1 MRKVNFESFFH
12 STNGSSANNFGMK
25 EMIAGVAG
33 TDVTCLIQGE
43 SGVGKGVLANEIH
56 RRSARSAQRL
66 LKVNCAA
73 MPDALL
79 EAELFG
85 YEKGAFTGADC
96 RKVGK
101 FEAAQGGTL
110 LLDEIADLPFTL
122 QAKLLHVLQDGVFT
136 PLGSTQDHVADVRIL
151 ASSNR
156 NLEELVGRGLFR
168 NDLFYRLNV
177 VAVHVPP
184 LRERREEII
193 PLAQQFL
200 TQFIQEYG
208 RPLIKLTQH
217 TLNAC
222 MKYPWPGNI
231 RELENTIKRIVI
243 WNNQQMV
250 IQELLTR
257 QGQAQQL
264 RLPEG
269 WQSSSPVV
277 AVAEIGLKEIGK
289 RAAREAERQAIQQ
302 VLYQT
307 SWNRSKAAQILKIS
321 YKALL
326 YKMQDCGL
334 DPQGTEPEDRGPVS
348 AVVFPLKHA

>member
-1 MRKVNFESFFH
+1 MRKVNFEGFCH
-12 STNGSSANNFGMK
+12 SKNGSSANNFGMK
-25 EMIAGVAG
+25 EMVAGVAG
-33 TDVTCLIQGE
+33 TDVVCLIQGE

-96 RKVGK
+96 RKIGK

-110 LLDEIADLPFTL
+110 LLDEIGDLPYAL

-193 PLAQQFL
+193 PLAQHFL
-200 TQFIQEYG
+200 AQCMQEYG

-217 TLNAC
+217 TLNAF

-231 RELENTIKRIVI
+231 RELENTIKRIAI
-243 WNNQQMV
+243 WNK
-250 IQELLTR
+250 QEGVVQDLLSR
-257 QGQAQQL
+257 QEQDQPL
-264 RLPEG
+264 RSPERG
-269 WQSSSPVV
+269 RPFSPVV
-277 AVAEIGLKEIGK
+277 AVPEIGLKEIAK

-307 SWNRSKAAQILKIS
+307 SWNRWKAAQILKIS

-326 YKMQDCGL
+326 YKMRDCGL
-334 DPQGTEPEDRGPVS
+334 APQEQGPEEREPAS
-348 AVVFPLKHA
+348 ALVLPMRQA